1 MHMHMHMHMHMPRH
15 HRPHLLLN
23 FKKVFQS
30 MVCVVKTNKNG
41 LNFISFSLNFVKFST
56 GALNFVGIN

>member
-1 MHMHMHMHMHMPRH
+1 MHMHMHMHHMHMH
-15 HRPHLLLN
+15 HAHTATHRLLLN

-41 LNFISFSLNFVKFST
+41 LNFISFSLNF
-56 GALNFVGIN
+56 